1 MKNKHAETYREL
13 VNHLTDRR
21 YCVSKVEVMPM
32 IDILNNIKELVD
44 RAPYHQELEE
54 RATPKKVTQFEHE
67 GNMYCW
73 CHECD
78 HVEMIRE
85 IDFMNYCP
93 NCGKRLDWS
102 TDE

>member
-1 MKNKHAETYREL
+1 MKKYEEALY
-13 VNHLTDRR
+13 
-21 YCVSKVEVMPM
+21 
-32 IDILNNIKELVD
+32 NIKVVTDFYKGNIKCQKGVEIIQELVD
-44 RAPYHQELEE
+44 K
-54 RATPKKVTQFEHE
+54 ATPKKVTQFEHE
-67 GNMYCW
+67 GNLYCW

>member
-1 MKNKHAETYREL
+1 MNKYQEALNAIKTEPKIQDYYGDYINFFDKDDE
-13 VNHLTDRR
+13 
-21 YCVSKVEVMPM
+21 
-32 IDILNNIKELVD
+32 DIALLQELVD
-44 RAPYHQELEE
+44 K
-54 RATPKKVTQFEHE
+54 ATPKKVTQFEHE

-78 HVEMIRE
+78 HVEMIKE